1 MQLWRLYMKRNKVM
15 GPIGHNKLIEY
26 KQRVAFHEAGH
37 AAGIY
42 LNNKARQL
50 PPVFFKI
57 IFKEMSSLNEM
68 DVMAYGTTHDD
79 CVARVEGGRLIEL
92 LPPSMQSL
100 ENKIQEQNQEMAQLI
115 KDYMIAFESDI
126 VNLLI
131 GPLAEAKYVADTDDE
146 FFNHQIVNLKAL
158 KNYGGSS
165 DLALAHEYLQ
175 SLSGDQQQKDEK
187 LDALFTEAFN
197 FVNKDENWMAITELA
212 NYILGSRK
220 NIICCED
227 IISILDQSVDHFHK
241 HRRKAGRYHLYS

>member
-1 MQLWRLYMKRNKVM
+1 MKRNKVT
-15 GPIGHNKLIEY
+15 GPIGHNILKEH

-57 IFKEMSSLNEM
+57 IFKEINSLTEL
-68 DVMAYGTTHDD
+68 DVMAYETTHDD
-79 CVARVEGGRLIEL
+79 CIARVEGGRLIEL
-92 LPPSMQSL
+92 LPPSIESL
-100 ENKIQEQNQEMAQLI
+100 ANKIQEQHHQGMTKLI
-115 KDYMIAFESDI
+115 SDYMIAFESDI

-131 GPLAEAKYVADTDDE
+131 GPLAEAKHVADTDDE

-165 DLALAHEYLQ
+165 DLALAYEYLQ
-175 SLSGDQQQKDEK
+175 SLSGDRQQIDEK
-187 LDALFTEAFN
+187 LDQLFAEAFN
-197 FVNKDENWMAITELA
+197 FVNIDENWMAITELA
-212 NYILGSRK
+212 NYILDSRK

-227 IISILDQSVDHFHK
+227 VISILDQSVNHFQK
-241 HRRKAGRYHLYS
+241 HGGKAGKHHLYS